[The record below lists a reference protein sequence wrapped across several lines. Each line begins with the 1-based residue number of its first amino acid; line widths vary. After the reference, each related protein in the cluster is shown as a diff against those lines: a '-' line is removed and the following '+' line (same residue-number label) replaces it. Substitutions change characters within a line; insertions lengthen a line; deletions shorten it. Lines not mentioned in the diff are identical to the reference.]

1 VNLKR
6 FFARTAVAA
15 LIAAGVVIVPVL
27 TPVTAAADQAKT
39 TETCTLKITGMTCGG
54 CAVSV
59 KMAAKKV
66 DGVTEAKVSYEN
78 GLAEV
83 IYDPSKTTPD
93 KIVKAI
99 TENSGFKAELQPSPK
114 SSRTLTVEGLPRR
127 GQHY

>member
-1 VNLKR
+1 LKR

-15 LIAAGVVIVPVL
+15 LVAAGVMIVPVL

-54 CAVSV
+54 CAVAV

-66 DGVTEAKVSYEN
+66 DGVAEVKVSYEN

-83 IYDPSKTTPD
+83 TYDPAKTTPE
-93 KIVKAI
+93 KIAEAI
-99 TENSGFKAELQPSPK
+99 TKNSGFKAELQPSPK
-114 SSRTLTVEGLPRR
+114 SAMALTVEGLPRR
-127 GQHY
+127 GQQY